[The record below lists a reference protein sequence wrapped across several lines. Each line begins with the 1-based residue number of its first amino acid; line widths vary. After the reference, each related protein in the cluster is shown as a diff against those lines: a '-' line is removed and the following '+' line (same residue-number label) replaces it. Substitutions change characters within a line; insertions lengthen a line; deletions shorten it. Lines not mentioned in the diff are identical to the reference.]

1 MIYGFVDGKFY
12 VDLVSCS
19 RSYLNLREEYKLRS
33 LEIFNSTNNPI
44 LSFSGGLD
52 SQAVLHSFLE
62 LGINIKTVFLY
73 LPNYND
79 EELEQIRILDK
90 KYNIKTEI
98 IDIDPY
104 QCKKEINDLSSELD
118 IPGKNHL
125 LQRKFL
131 SMLPED
137 CDLIQAMPEP
147 FIYINPLSQNKYY
160 YQGYYT
166 AEISRQRALDS
177 LNRSGKNILFGD
189 SPELQASILND
200 DVFEAAIVT
209 SEYFDN
215 NKLVAQ
221 GKNLL
226 TLDRYD
232 YYIKPLI
239 YGKYWKDEL
248 IYFPKFTGFENI
260 DFLNE
265 KTKKIKKHA
274 IVIPY
279 REAKDFISQTGR
291 VQKRFFEN
299 VPYENSD
306 KILTVEKD
314 QSGNTVVI
322 RYTENYCEESTYE
335 FFLTELENLKNSGHR
350 IEKSIG
356 AGGSAVYAEIN
367 NEIVGI
373 VAYNTNSRK
382 TENLIWL
389 VLGAVKKEYQK
400 NGIYRM
406 MRNQFEI
413 ICKAQGFD
421 GVASHIHVD
430 NQVALQSAQNLGA
443 SSIYNYMVKWFD

>member
-1 MIYGFVDGKFY
+1 MLFGFENKKFY

-19 RSYLNLREEYKLRS
+19 RPYLNLREEYRLRALDIS
-33 LEIFNSTNNPI
+33 KSPNQLI
-44 LSFSGGLD
+44 LGFSGGLD
-52 SQAVLHSFLE
+52 SQAVLLSFLE
-62 LGINIKTVFLY
+62 QEIKIETAFLY
-73 LPNYND
+73 LPGYND
-79 EELEQIRILDK
+79 IERSQIKTLDK
-90 KYNIKTEI
+90 KFDVQTTI
-98 IDIDPY
+98 IEIDPY
-104 QCKKEINDLSSELD
+104 QHKKEIQELSLELD

-131 SMLPED
+131 SFLPED
-137 CDLIQAMPEP
+137 CDFIQAMPEP

-215 NKLVAQ
+215 NKLIAQ

-248 IYFPKFTGFENI
+248 VYFPKFTGFENI

-279 REAKDFISQTGR
+279 QEAKDFISQSGR

-322 RYTENYCEESTYE
+322 RYTENYCEENTYE

-350 IEKSIG
+350 IEKSLG

-400 NGIYRM
+400 NGIYKM

-430 NQVALQSAQNLGA
+430 NRVALQSAQNLGA